1 MIKGKNSLN
10 EAAEYT
16 GDVDAKKLNDIQ
28 NKFSNF
34 VYAQLDELNEQMTKL
49 NKVVNEAAHFERSE
63 RNLRIEVTKIV

>member
-10 EAAEYT
+10 EAAEYM
-16 GDVDAKKLNDIQ
+16 GEVDAKKLNDIQ

-34 VYAQLDELNEQMTKL
+34 VYAQMDELNEQMTKL

>member
-10 EAAEYT
+10 EAAEYM

>member
-10 EAAEYT
+10 EAAEYM

-34 VYAQLDELNEQMTKL
+34 VYAQMDELNEQMTKL